1 MIKPFTL
8 VVFTENNP
16 GLIVRLVTM
25 ISRRRIHL
33 EQIHVKSY
41 AEQKIY
47 RFVVSINESEE
58 TVRKLMLQI
67 DKQVEVFKSFYHSDE
82 TIVMEEQDQYWRT
95 HLAQVTTETKH
106 GIFED
111 SII

>member
-1 MIKPFTL
+1 LIKPFTI

-16 GLIVRLVTM
+16 GLIIRLVTM
-25 ISRRRIHL
+25 ISRRRIHI
-33 EQIHVKSY
+33 ERVHVESY
-41 AEQKIY
+41 TEQKIY
-47 RFVVSINESEE
+47 RFVLSIKETEE

-82 TIVMEEQDQYWRT
+82 AIVFEEQDQYFRK
-95 HLAQVTTETKH
+95 HLAQGKTEIKH

>member
-25 ISRRRIHL
+25 ISRRRIHI
-33 EQIHVKSY
+33 EGVHVESY

-47 RFVVSINESEE
+47 RFVLSINETEE

-82 TIVMEEQDQYWRT
+82 AIVMEQQDQYFQI
-95 HLAQVTTETKH
+95 HLARVKTEIKH
-106 GIFED
+106 AIFED

>member
-1 MIKPFTL
+1 MIQPFTL

-25 ISRRRIHL
+25 ISRRRIHI
-33 EQIHVKSY
+33 ERIHVESY
-41 AEQKIY
+41 AQEKIY
-47 RFVVSINESEE
+47 RFVISINETEE

-67 DKQVEVFKSFYHSDE
+67 DKQVEVFKSFYDGNE
-82 TIVMEEQDQYWRT
+82 ALVMEEQDLYFRK
-95 HLAQVTTETKH
+95 HLAQVTTETKDE
-106 GIFED
+106 IFED

>member
-1 MIKPFTL
+1 LIKPFTI

-16 GLIVRLVTM
+16 GLITRLVTM
-25 ISRRRIHL
+25 ISRRRIHI
-33 EQIHVKSY
+33 ERVHVESY
-41 AEQKIY
+41 AEQQIY
-47 RFVVSINESEE
+47 RFVLSIKETEE

-67 DKQVEVFKSFYHSDE
+67 DKQVEVFNSFYHCDE
-82 TIVMEEQDQYWRT
+82 AIVMEEQDQYFRK
-95 HLAQVTTETKH
+95 HLAQVKTEIKH